1 MKVLVTGGA
10 GYIGSHMIYSLIDQ
24 NKSVVSIDNLS
35 TGNKNILPKS
45 INLKYLNVGAGN
57 DVTEFLIKENIKTV
71 IHFAADVIVS
81 ESIENPIKYYT
92 NNTLNTINFFNSCKK
107 AGVKNI
113 IFSSTAAVYGSN
125 EKHIL
130 SEDMDTNPISPYG
143 KSKLFSEKILSDI
156 CEAEKINFLIFR
168 YFNVA
173 GSDPKKRTGQ
183 ISPNATHLIKV
194 ACETAL
200 GKRDKINI
208 FGNDYNTKD
217 GTCIRDYIHVWDL
230 VDAHIKGIEYLE
242 KGGSSKILNC
252 GYGSGYSVIEV
263 LAALEKI
270 TGKQLKINIAER
282 RAGDPPIVIAD
293 NTQILKTLNWIPYF
307 NDIEKIVNDA
317 LIWEERNMLNNK
329 RNSNL

>member
-24 NKSVVSIDNLS
+24 KKSVVSIDNLS
-35 TGNKNILPKS
+35 TGNRNILPKS
-45 INLKYLNVGAGN
+45 IKLKYLNVGAGN
-57 DVTEFLIKENIKTV
+57 DVTEFLIKEDIKTV

-92 NNTLNTINFFNSCKK
+92 NNTLNTINFFKSCKD
-107 AGVKNI
+107 AAVKNI

-125 EKHIL
+125 KKHIL
-130 SEDMDTNPISPYG
+130 SEDMETNPISPYG
-143 KSKLFSEKILSDI
+143 QSKLFSEKILSDI
-156 CEAEKINFLIFR
+156 CKADKIKFLIFR

-200 GKRDKINI
+200 GKRDKISI
-208 FGNDYNTKD
+208 FGDDYNTKD

-242 KGGSSKILNC
+242 KGGVSKILNC

-263 LAALEKI
+263 LDALEKI
-270 TGKQLKINIAER
+270 IGKPLKRNITER
-282 RAGDPPIVIAD
+282 RLGDPPIVIAD
-293 NTQILKTLNWIPYF
+293 NTKILKTLNWVPHY
-307 NDIEKIVNDA
+307 NNIEKIVSDA
-317 LIWEERNMLNNK
+317 LVWEEKNN
-329 RNSNL
+329 

>member
-35 TGNKNILPKS
+35 TGNRNILPKS
-45 INLKYLNVGAGN
+45 IKSKYLNVGAGS
-57 DVTEFLIKENIKTV
+57 DVTELLIKEDIKTV

-81 ESIENPIKYYT
+81 ESIQNPIKYYT
-92 NNTLNTINFFNSCKK
+92 NNTLNTINFFKSCKD

-125 EKHIL
+125 KKHIL
-130 SEDMDTNPISPYG
+130 SEDMETNPISPYG
-143 KSKLFSEKILSDI
+143 QSKLFSEKILSDI
-156 CEAEKINFLIFR
+156 CKADKINFLIFR

-200 GKRDKINI
+200 GKREKISI
-208 FGNDYNTKD
+208 FGNNYNTKD

-230 VDAHIKGIEYLE
+230 VDAHIRGIEYLE
-242 KGGSSKILNC
+242 NGGASKILNC

-263 LAALEKI
+263 LDALEKI
-270 TGKQLKINIAER
+270 IGKPLKSNIAER
-282 RAGDPPIVIAD
+282 RLGDPPVVIAD
-293 NTQILKTLNWIPYF
+293 NTKILKTLNWVPHY
-307 NDIEKIVNDA
+307 NNIEKIVSDA
-317 LIWEERNMLNNK
+317 LIWEEKNN
-329 RNSNL
+329 